1 MYLSH
6 RYMLILENLR
16 RFCSLDSLITCNNKI
31 DMFYN
36 VILED
41 LNIDIQIQVIIEQN
55 NEDKNME
62 NKTKQEKLID
72 VLFEERKK
80 LIDFKNEIKQYIE
93 SHVAS
98 DLNDDGVLMIVE
110 KMAIQRML
118 EENEQVDNG
127 HISLKEYKE
136 KHNKLFDKYSTK

>member
-41 LNIDIQIQVIIEQN
+41 LNIDIQIQVIIEHIN
-55 NEDKNME
+55 GDKYE
-62 NKTKQEKLID
+62 KCKTK
-72 VLFEERKK
+72 
-80 LIDFKNEIKQYIE
+80 N
-93 SHVAS
+93 
-98 DLNDDGVLMIVE
+98 N
-110 KMAIQRML
+110 
-118 EENEQVDNG
+118 
-127 HISLKEYKE
+127 
-136 KHNKLFDKYSTK
+136 